1 VAFPVFLAYDK
12 LCRKVAPTT
21 KLSVYLPFHIS
32 QLCSAFFES
41 TSSPSSESLE
51 SLFPAWSFSKAYL
64 SRTLLQSRLCLPQ
77 HMLST
82 FLGEEFVDFGDIRE
96 ASHFL
101 KLAALLC

>member
-1 VAFPVFLAYDK
+1 LPQGCPYNEAIRLFAFPYQ
-12 LCRKVAPTT
+12 PTLLRFFREHFFAIFGIIG
-21 KLSVYLPFHIS
+21 KSVSCLEFQQGIS
-32 QLCSAFFES
+32 QISGKQRLR
-41 TSSPSSESLE
+41 TV
-51 SLFPAWSFSKAYL
+51 
-64 SRTLLQSRLCLPQ
+64 SRTSLQSRLCLPQ